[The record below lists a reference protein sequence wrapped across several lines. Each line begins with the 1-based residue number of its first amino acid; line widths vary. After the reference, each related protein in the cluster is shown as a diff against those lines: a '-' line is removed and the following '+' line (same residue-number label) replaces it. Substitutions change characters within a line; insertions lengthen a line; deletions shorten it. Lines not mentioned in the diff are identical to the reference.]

1 MSRSQNPPIIPKDRN
16 LLISILLN
24 SLITIAQIIGGFLS
38 GSLALLSDA
47 LHNLTD
53 VSSLIISYIASVLSK
68 KKATKTR
75 TFGYKRAEIIAAFI
89 NASSLIFIAIYLVF
103 EAINRFFKPQKIE
116 AELVIW
122 LSILG
127 IVFNGLSVLLLKK
140 DSVNNIN
147 IRSAYIHLLTDMLA
161 SIAVLIGGILMKFYQ
176 VFWVDAALT
185 VAIAIYL
192 IIVGISLLKESFNIL
207 MLFTPKEIR
216 IEDVVQEVIKEEQI
230 NNIHHIHIWQLN
242 ESEIHLEA
250 HIDFNDDLKFSEFNK
265 ILKRLES
272 ILFEKFK
279 INHFNIQPEY
289 GATDSKAIII
299 QD

>member
-1 MSRSQNPPIIPKDRN
+1 MSWNDEKVAKLKELWGKGNTASQ
-16 LLISILLN
+16 
-24 SLITIAQIIGGFLS
+24 IAQIIGGFLS

-53 VSSLIISYIASVLSK
+53 VLSLVISYIASILSK
-68 KKATKTR
+68 KKATNTR

-89 NASSLIFIAIYLVF
+89 NASSLIVIAIYLVF
-103 EAINRFFKPQKIE
+103 EAINRFFNPQKIE

-127 IVFNGLSVLLLKK
+127 ILFNGLSVLLLKK
-140 DSVNNIN
+140 DSANNIN

-161 SIAVLIGGILMKFYQ
+161 SIAVLIGGLLMKFYQ

-185 VAIAIYL
+185 VAIAVYL
-192 IIVGISLLKESFNIL
+192 IIVGFSLLKESFNIL

-216 IEDVVQEVIKEEQI
+216 IEDVVQEVIKMDKI

-250 HIDFNDDLKFSEFNK
+250 HIDFNDDLKFSEFNT
-265 ILKRLES
+265 ILKLLES
-272 ILFEKFK
+272 ILYEKFK

-289 GATDSKAIII
+289 GTTDSKAIII

>member
-1 MSRSQNPPIIPKDRN
+1 M
-16 LLISILLN
+16 
-24 SLITIAQIIGGFLS
+24 
-38 GSLALLSDA
+38 
-47 LHNLTD
+47 
-53 VSSLIISYIASVLSK
+53 
-68 KKATKTR
+68 
-75 TFGYKRAEIIAAFI
+75 
-89 NASSLIFIAIYLVF
+89 IAIYLVF
-103 EAINRFFKPQKIE
+103 EAINRFFNPQKIE

-127 IVFNGLSVLLLKK
+127 ILFNGLSVLLLKK
-140 DSVNNIN
+140 DSANNIN

-161 SIAVLIGGILMKFYQ
+161 SIAVLIGGLLMKFYQ

-185 VAIAIYL
+185 VAIAVYL
-192 IIVGISLLKESFNIL
+192 IIVGFSLLKESFNIL

-216 IEDVVQEVIKEEQI
+216 IEDVVKEVIKTDKI

-250 HIDFNDDLKFSEFNK
+250 HIDFNDDLKFSEFNT
-265 ILKRLES
+265 ILKLLES
-272 ILFEKFK
+272 TLYEKFK

-289 GATDSKAIII
+289 GTTDSKAIII

>member
-1 MSRSQNPPIIPKDRN
+1 MGLSHNHSSDHKDRN

-24 SLITIAQIIGGFLS
+24 SIITIAQIIGGFLS

-53 VSSLIISYIASVLSK
+53 VFSLIISYIASILSK
-68 KKATKTR
+68 KKATNTR

-89 NASSLIFIAIYLVF
+89 NASSLIVIAIYLVF
-103 EAINRFFKPQKIE
+103 EAINRFFNPQKIE

-127 IVFNGLSVLLLKK
+127 ILFNGLSVLLLKK
-140 DSVNNIN
+140 DSANNIN

-161 SIAVLIGGILMKFYQ
+161 SIAVLIGGLLMKFYQ

-185 VAIAIYL
+185 VAIAVYL
-192 IIVGISLLKESFNIL
+192 IIVGFSLLKESFNIL

-216 IEDVVQEVIKEEQI
+216 IEDVVKEVIKTDKI

-250 HIDFNDDLKFSEFNK
+250 HIDFNDDLKFSEFNT
-265 ILKRLES
+265 ILKLLES
-272 ILFEKFK
+272 TLYEKFK

-289 GATDSKAIII
+289 GTTDSKAIII

>member
-1 MSRSQNPPIIPKDRN
+1 MGHSHNHSTNHKDRN

-24 SLITIAQIIGGFLS
+24 SMITIAQIIGGFLS

-53 VSSLIISYIASVLSK
+53 VFSLIISYIASILSK
-68 KKATKTR
+68 KKATNTR

-89 NASSLIFIAIYLVF
+89 NASSLIVIAIYLVF
-103 EAINRFFKPQKIE
+103 EAINRFFNPQKIE

-127 IVFNGLSVLLLKK
+127 ILFNGLSVLLLKK
-140 DSVNNIN
+140 DSANNIN

-161 SIAVLIGGILMKFYQ
+161 SIAVLIGGLLMKFYQ

-185 VAIAIYL
+185 VTIAVYL
-192 IIVGISLLKESFNIL
+192 IIVGFSLLKESFNIL

-216 IEDVVQEVIKEEQI
+216 IEDVVKEVIKTDKI

-250 HIDFNDDLKFSEFNK
+250 HIDFNDDLKFSEFNT
-265 ILKRLES
+265 ILKLLES
-272 ILFEKFK
+272 TLYEKFK

-289 GATDSKAIII
+289 GTTDSKAIII

>member
-1 MSRSQNPPIIPKDRN
+1 MGLSHNHSSDHKDRN

-24 SLITIAQIIGGFLS
+24 SIITIAQIIGGFLS

-53 VSSLIISYIASVLSK
+53 VFSLIISYIASILSK
-68 KKATKTR
+68 KKATNTR

-89 NASSLIFIAIYLVF
+89 NASSLIVIAIYLVF
-103 EAINRFFKPQKIE
+103 EAINRFFNPQKIE

-127 IVFNGLSVLLLKK
+127 ILFNGLSVLLLKK
-140 DSVNNIN
+140 DSANNIN

-161 SIAVLIGGILMKFYQ
+161 SIAVLIGGLLMKFYQ

-185 VAIAIYL
+185 VAIAVYL
-192 IIVGISLLKESFNIL
+192 IIVGFSLLKESFNIL

-216 IEDVVQEVIKEEQI
+216 IEDVVQEVIKMDKI

-250 HIDFNDDLKFSEFNK
+250 HIDFNDDLKFSEFNT
-265 ILKRLES
+265 ILKLLES
-272 ILFEKFK
+272 ILYEKFK

-289 GATDSKAIII
+289 GTTDSKAIII

>member
-1 MSRSQNPPIIPKDRN
+1 MGLFHNHSSDHKDRN

-24 SLITIAQIIGGFLS
+24 SIITIAQIIGGFLS

-53 VSSLIISYIASVLSK
+53 VFSLIISYIASILSK
-68 KKATKTR
+68 KKATNTR

-89 NASSLIFIAIYLVF
+89 NASSLIVIAIYLVF
-103 EAINRFFKPQKIE
+103 EAINRFFNPQKIE

-127 IVFNGLSVLLLKK
+127 ILFNGLSVLLLKK
-140 DSVNNIN
+140 DSANNIN

-161 SIAVLIGGILMKFYQ
+161 SIAVLIGGLLMKFYQ

-185 VAIAIYL
+185 VAIAVYL
-192 IIVGISLLKESFNIL
+192 IIVGFSLLKESFNIL

-216 IEDVVQEVIKEEQI
+216 IEDVVQEVIKMDKI

-265 ILKRLES
+265 ILKLLES
-272 ILFEKFK
+272 ILYEKFK

-289 GATDSKAIII
+289 GTTDSKAIII